1 MSVAIT
7 ELVCPNCEHR
17 FELGE
22 ALRIRCRG
30 PQTTEISCRRCRHMI
45 SRSISPDR
53 IDRPPQPKGRSFV
66 TDKDGHKVGRL
77 LFSDSVWYQF
87 RETPDGIVEEVVK
100 DGETK
105 ESIPAQRLG
114 LPIDSIEDEIQNEER
129 RLENLTV
136 AGLRLQRPALAAQ
149 LLE

>member
-7 ELVCPNCEHR
+7 ELVCPNCEHQ

-30 PQTTEISCRRCRHMI
+30 PQTTEVSCRRCRYMI
-45 SRSISPDR
+45 SKSIRHDL

-66 TDKDGHKVGRL
+66 TDQDGHMVGRL
-77 LFSDSVWYQF
+77 LFNGDVWYQF

-114 LPIDSIEDEIQNEER
+114 LPIDSIEEEIRNEEQR
-129 RLENLTV
+129 IQNLTV